1 MGKYS
6 VRILPNKIRIS
17 IYLDRLAVL
26 PDILAR
32 AAVLVPQQPS
42 SLEVFSLGSPH
53 HPGQQ
58 YHYAIY
64 TFRYIH
70 DHDR

>member
-53 HPGQQ
+53 HPGQ
-58 YHYAIY
+58 
-64 TFRYIH
+64 
-70 DHDR
+70 